1 MVRVRCETIFTKK
14 QNSLG
19 RWPFKYQPPKMVKT
33 HCLSVFDHFMGLAVK
48 GLSDLVAEL
57 TCLVDMIQRK
67 KSLVGTPSPPFRH
80 IPAKM
85 YKY

>member
-1 MVRVRCETIFTKK
+1 
-14 QNSLG
+14 
-19 RWPFKYQPPKMVKT
+19 MVKT

-48 GLSDLVAEL
+48 GLSDLAAEL

-67 KSLVGTPSPPFRH
+67 KSLVGTPSPHFRH